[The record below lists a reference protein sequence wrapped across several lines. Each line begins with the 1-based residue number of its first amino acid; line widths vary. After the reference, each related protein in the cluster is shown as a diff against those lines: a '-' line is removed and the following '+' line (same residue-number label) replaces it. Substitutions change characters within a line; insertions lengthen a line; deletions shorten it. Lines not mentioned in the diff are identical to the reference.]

1 MLTKLGFSDINVTEF
16 QWKGDRDPMLRTIA
30 IK

>member
-1 MLTKLGFSDINVTEF
+1 MLTKLGFSNIDTTEF
-16 QWKGDRDPMLRTIA
+16 QWKEDRDPMLRTIA